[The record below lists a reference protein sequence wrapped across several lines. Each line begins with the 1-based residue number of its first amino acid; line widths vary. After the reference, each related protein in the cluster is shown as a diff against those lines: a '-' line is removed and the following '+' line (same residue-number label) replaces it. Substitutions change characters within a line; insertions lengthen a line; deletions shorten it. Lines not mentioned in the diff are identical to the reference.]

1 MDWANSELL
10 FITGTG
16 RALYEFSNSDVVRSL
31 LNSLLNSSV
40 STRKGPKGCENAE
53 ARNEDV
59 EDFGT

>member
-16 RALYEFSNSDVVRSL
+16 RALYEFSNSDVVRS
-31 LNSLLNSSV
+31 SV
-40 STRKGPKGCENAE
+40 STRKGPKGCENTE